1 MRKPARAAAHQSS
14 SKHRPFPSGKATAKV
29 GRPAKDSREK
39 DAREAILDV
48 AEERFS
54 KHGFHGV
61 TVREVAAAAQ
71 VNTALIHY
79 YFNSKKE
86 LFDAVFMRRAE
97 IVNRERMDA
106 MDNYEATHGDGVT
119 VEGAI
124 AAFLRP
130 VLVRLHE
137 GGEGW
142 RNYFALVG
150 LVNSTTAFGGE
161 VMTRYFDPV
170 IHKLI
175 DLIARAL
182 PQATKED
189 LYWSYNFLSGSLTLS
204 LAETGRIDLLSE
216 GVCRS
221 DDIPALEPRMIAYAA
236 AGFRSV
242 CGG

>member
-1 MRKPARAAAHQSS
+1 MNAVTSTIRAPKPAR
-14 SKHRPFPSGKATAKV
+14 V
-29 GRPAKDSREK
+29 GRPLKDSRDK

-61 TVREVAAAAQ
+61 TMREVANAAG

-79 YFNSKKE
+79 YFKTKKD
-86 LFDAVFMRRAE
+86 LFDAVFLRRAE
-97 IVNRERMDA
+97 IVNNERIAAMDA
-106 MDNYEATHGDGVT
+106 YEAKLGDKVT

-124 AAFLRP
+124 EAFLQP
-130 VLVRLHE
+130 VLARLHT
-137 GGEGW
+137 GGQGW

-150 LVNSTTAFGGE
+150 LVNSTTAWGGE

-170 IHKLI
+170 IHRLI
-175 DLIARAL
+175 DIIQRAL
-182 PQATKED
+182 PDATKED

-204 LAETGRIDLLSE
+204 LAETGRIDRLSE
-216 GVCRS
+216 GLCRS

-236 AGFRSV
+236 AGFRRV
-242 CGG
+242 CEPRG

>member
-1 MRKPARAAAHQSS
+1 MGASAGSAKTGRS
-14 SKHRPFPSGKATAKV
+14 AKV

-48 AEERFS
+48 AEERFA

-61 TVREVAAAAQ
+61 TVREVASAAH

-97 IVNRERMDA
+97 TINRDRLDSMDA
-106 MDNYEATHGDGVT
+106 YEARLGDRVS

-124 AAFLRP
+124 EAFLHP
-130 VLVRLHE
+130 VLKRLHE

-150 LVNSTTAFGGE
+150 LVNSTTAWGGE

-170 IHKLI
+170 IHRLI

-182 PQATKED
+182 PGASKQD

-204 LAETGRIDLLSE
+204 LAETGRIDRLSE

-242 CGG
+242 CVRSA

>member
-1 MRKPARAAAHQSS
+1 MRTNARPAPA
-14 SKHRPFPSGKATAKV
+14 PGKV
-29 GRPAKDSREK
+29 GRPLKDSREK

-61 TVREVAAAAQ
+61 TVREVAGRAG

-79 YFNSKKE
+79 YFNSKRA

-97 IVNRERMDA
+97 LINRERIEAMDA
-106 MDNYEATHGDGVT
+106 YEAKLGDAVT

-124 AAFLRP
+124 EAFLRP
-130 VLVRLHE
+130 VLTRLHT

-150 LVNSTTAFGGE
+150 LVNSTTAWGGE

-170 IHKLI
+170 IHRLI
-175 DLIARAL
+175 DLIQRAL
-182 PQATKED
+182 PNAKKED

-204 LAETGRIDLLSE
+204 LAETGRLDRLSE
-216 GVCRS
+216 GLCRS

-236 AGFRSV
+236 AGFRRV
-242 CGG
+242 CEDR

>member
-1 MRKPARAAAHQSS
+1 MPVQTRRRAEPLAEPAPAKPAR
-14 SKHRPFPSGKATAKV
+14 V
-29 GRPAKDSREK
+29 GRPLKDSRAK

-61 TVREVAAAAQ
+61 TVREVATHAH

-79 YFNSKKE
+79 YFKSKRD
-86 LFDAVFMRRAE
+86 LFDAVFLRRAE
-97 IVNRERMDA
+97 VVNSERIASMDA
-106 MDNYEATHGDGVT
+106 YEARLGDEVT

-124 AAFLRP
+124 EAFLHP
-130 VLVRLHE
+130 VLMRLHT
-137 GGEGW
+137 GDEGW

-150 LVNSTTAFGGE
+150 LVNSTTAWGGE

-170 IHKLI
+170 IHRLI
-175 DLIARAL
+175 DLIQRAL
-182 PQATKED
+182 PEAAAED

-204 LAETGRIDLLSE
+204 LAETGRIDRLSE
-216 GVCRS
+216 GLCHS

-236 AGFRSV
+236 AGFREV
-242 CGG
+242 CKTRRKP

>member
-1 MRKPARAAAHQSS
+1 MTATTIK
-14 SKHRPFPSGKATAKV
+14 RPRV
-29 GRPAKDSREK
+29 GRPQKASRAK

-48 AEERFS
+48 AEARFS

-61 TVREVAAAAQ
+61 TVREVATAAG

-79 YFNSKKE
+79 YFKSKSE

-97 IVNRERMDA
+97 VVNKARMEAMDA
-106 MDNYEATHGDGVT
+106 YAEKAGANVT

-124 AAFLRP
+124 EAFLRP
-130 VLVRLHE
+130 VLERLHT

-150 LVNSTTAFGGE
+150 LVNSTTAWGGE
-161 VMTRYFDPV
+161 VMTRYFDCV
-170 IHKLI
+170 IHRLI
-175 DLIARAL
+175 DLIQIAL
-182 PQATKED
+182 PHATKED

-204 LAETGRIDLLSE
+204 LAETGRIDRLSE
-216 GVCRS
+216 GLCHS
-221 DDIPALEPRMIAYAA
+221 DDVPALEPRMIAYAA

-242 CGG
+242 CAKR

>member
-1 MRKPARAAAHQSS
+1 MSAATSARVRPAR
-14 SKHRPFPSGKATAKV
+14 V
-29 GRPAKDSREK
+29 GRPNKDSREK

-54 KHGFHGV
+54 RHGFHGV
-61 TVREVAAAAQ
+61 TVREVANAAH

-79 YFNSKKE
+79 YFGSKKE

-97 IVNRERMDA
+97 IINAERMAA
-106 MDNYEATHGDGVT
+106 MDAYAAAHGDGVT

-124 AAFLRP
+124 EAFLAP
-130 VLVRLHE
+130 VLTRLAN
-137 GGEGW
+137 GGPGW

-150 LVNSTTAFGGE
+150 LVNSTTAWGGE

-170 IHKLI
+170 IHRLI

-182 PQATKED
+182 PEASKED

-204 LAETGRIDLLSE
+204 LAETGRIDRLSA
-216 GVCRS
+216 GLCHS
-221 DDIPALEPRMIAYAA
+221 DDVEALRPRMIAYAA
-236 AGFRSV
+236 AGFRRV
-242 CGG
+242 CEGK

>member
-1 MRKPARAAAHQSS
+1 MGDTTSAPKP
-14 SKHRPFPSGKATAKV
+14 AKV
-29 GRPAKDSREK
+29 GRPLKDSREK

-61 TVREVAAAAQ
+61 TVREVAARAR

-79 YFNSKKE
+79 YFNSKAE
-86 LFDAVFMRRAE
+86 LFDAVFLRRAE
-97 IVNRERMDA
+97 LINRERMDS
-106 MDNYEATHGDGVT
+106 MDRYEARLGDAVT

-124 AAFLRP
+124 EAFLHP
-130 VLVRLHE
+130 VLARLHT

-150 LVNSTTAFGGE
+150 LVNSTTAWGGA
-161 VMTRYFDPV
+161 VMTKYFDPV
-170 IHKLI
+170 IHRLI
-175 DLIARAL
+175 DLIAHAL
-182 PQATKED
+182 PGATKED

-204 LAETGRIDLLSE
+204 LAETGRIDRLSD
-216 GVCRS
+216 GACRS

-236 AGFRSV
+236 AGFRKV